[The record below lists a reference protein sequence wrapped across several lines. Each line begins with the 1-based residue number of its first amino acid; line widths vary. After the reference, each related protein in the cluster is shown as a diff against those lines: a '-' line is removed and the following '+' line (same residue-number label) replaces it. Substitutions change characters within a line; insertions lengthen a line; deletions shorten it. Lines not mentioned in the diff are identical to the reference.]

1 MIYHKL
7 CFTEDQETQIIMKG
21 SLVYAWCV
29 RYRKNRDTILEEAS
43 RMRFYA
49 VCELKI
55 TSAAS
60 P

>member
-29 RYRKNRDTILEEAS
+29 RYCKNRDTILEEAS
-43 RMRFYA
+43 RKVPVLCGM
-49 VCELKI
+49 
-55 TSAAS
+55 
-60 P
+60 